1 MDLVELTCTVNKSGT
16 LKIPNVIL
24 HEMGLLAG
32 DSVRL
37 AFLSNGTGQ
46 NIFQEFMITPNGVDG
61 VAQTD
66 IISEIAIPNEL
77 LSVANIASGSQL
89 QIECVNGAISTS
101 LLYVCL
107 RIWRS
112 FCANWALPLMQFRSC
127 HNSNNF
133 EYAEVNFDGGCV
145 WRANIVKFR
154 EQAREGLRDGSV

>member
-89 QIECVNGAISTS
+89 QIACVNGAIVIYQPAVR
-101 LLYVCL
+101 LLEDLEELLCKL
-107 RIWRS
+107 GIAADAIQELS
-112 FCANWALPLMQFRSC
+112 Q
-127 HNSNNF
+127 
-133 EYAEVNFDGGCV
+133 
-145 WRANIVKFR
+145 
-154 EQAREGLRDGSV
+154 Q